1 MSQKSQRPTRRSRSA
16 RTSHPE
22 GSGYNPEAGIPR
34 YLTDRPAQGGGTV
47 LNGAMLG
54 AGIAILPS
62 YFAAEASL
70 AAFAH
75 PIHWFGAVGATVL
88 GATAGAFTGWL
99 RGRRPG
105 N

>member
-1 MSQKSQRPTRRSRSA
+1 MTQRPTRRGRSGSN
-16 RTSHPE
+16 RPPE
-22 GSGYNPEAGIPR
+22 RSGFNPEAGIPR
-34 YLTDRPAQGGGTV
+34 YLADRPAKGGGGV

-54 AGIAILPS
+54 AGVAILPS

-75 PIHWFGAVGATVL
+75 PAHWFGAVGATAL
-88 GATAGAFTGWL
+88 GATAGGLTAWL
-99 RGRRPG
+99 RDRRFG